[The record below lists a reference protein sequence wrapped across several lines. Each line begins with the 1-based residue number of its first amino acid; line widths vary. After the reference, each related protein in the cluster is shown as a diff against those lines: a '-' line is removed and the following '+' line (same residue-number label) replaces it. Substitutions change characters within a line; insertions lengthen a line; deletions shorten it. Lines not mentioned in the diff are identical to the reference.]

1 MNNTENKQNLSPK
14 NQEEPQKEKQNP
26 PTNKSVWLLLF
37 VLTGIKELL
46 EFVSGLTVVLSV
58 IIWPIS
64 LLTGILIIIIL
75 FMSGKLKDR
84 KNLTTLLGHLADMF
98 PVINTIPFSFLS
110 LFVLYLLEAKQNK
123 TVQKKLAPST

>member
-75 FMSGKLKDR
+75 L
-84 KNLTTLLGHLADMF
+84 
-98 PVINTIPFSFLS
+98 
-110 LFVLYLLEAKQNK
+110 
-123 TVQKKLAPST
+123 